1 MKISAIVPPPVRPT
15 DYDSASTYADNL
27 IRWLRSI
34 ADGKLAFD
42 LGDVR
47 VVFNTRGPQSGQRVS
62 FYKDAKPCPYGV
74 LGVTSIIVY
83 RNGDIH
89 LLFGTERPID
99 DSIGYFA
106 DQDQLE
112 VRRPGLCANVY
123 TKRVEVSQ
131 DGHLGLYVR
140 KGEDLI
146 PMKV

>member
-1 MKISAIVPPPVRPT
+1 MKISTIIPPVRPI
-15 DYDSASTYADNL
+15 DYDSASAYADNL
-27 IRWLRSI
+27 LRWLRSI
-34 ADGKLAFD
+34 ADGRLAFD

-47 VVFNTRGPQSGQRVS
+47 VVFSYNGVN
-62 FYKDAKPCPYGV
+62 FYKDAKPYPYGV
-74 LGVTSIIVY
+74 LGVTSIIAY

-89 LLFGTERPID
+89 LLFGTRKPID

-106 DQDQLE
+106 DHDQLE

-131 DGHLGLYVR
+131 DGQIGLYVR